1 MDSKNQEK
9 DINVNKEEH
18 FKKLIPII
26 NKKENN
32 LEIILMEKDK
42 EIINISEKNAQLN
55 STIENI
61 SNELKNKNLEISTLK
76 SDISTLNN
84 EKKLFEEE
92 IKKNLDEITKL
103 NDIIKEKEKI
113 IEEFN
118 SNKEINNKKYL
129 SLLEEQKNET
139 NQMAEKNLKMQ
150 NEIYELNSK
159 LVKKNSRK
167 RENIKR
173 IPK

>member
-9 DINVNKEEH
+9 DINANKEEH

-55 STIENI
+55 SSIENM

-76 SDISTLNN
+76 SDITTYNN
-84 EKKLFEEE
+84 EKNYL
-92 IKKNLDEITKL
+92 KKK
-103 NDIIKEKEKI
+103 
-113 IEEFN
+113 
-118 SNKEINNKKYL
+118 SKK
-129 SLLEEQKNET
+129 T
-139 NQMAEKNLKMQ
+139 
-150 NEIYELNSK
+150 
-159 LVKKNSRK
+159 
-167 RENIKR
+167 
-173 IPK
+173 

>member
-1 MDSKNQEK
+1 M
-9 DINVNKEEH
+9 
-18 FKKLIPII
+18 
-26 NKKENN
+26 
-32 LEIILMEKDK
+32 
-42 EIINISEKNAQLN
+42 
-55 STIENI
+55 
-61 SNELKNKNLEISTLK
+61 EISTLK

-150 NEIYELNSK
+150 TLLVLIYP
-159 LVKKNSRK
+159 KKH
-167 RENIKR
+167 
-173 IPK
+173 